1 MKKELRMSGQGGQGA
16 ITLGY
21 IFGRAAA
28 LYEKKNVIMTE
39 AYGPE
44 ITGGFARADLMIS
57 DEEIEY
63 PNVNNPDVLVV
74 LSNEGWELNGHL
86 VKPNG
91 MVIYEDFLVNPE
103 SINQS
108 KVTTY
113 GIPAVTEANKL
124 GRKVVANIIMM
135 GALQELTNIVSK
147 EHLEKALLERVPK
160 GTEELNLRALHRG
173 YELVQ
178 EIRNGGTN

>member
-86 VKPNG
+86 VKDDG
-91 MVIYEDFLVNPE
+91 KIIYENFLVKPE
-103 SINQS
+103 GAKAQ
-108 KVTTY
+108 TF
-113 GIPAVTEANKL
+113 GIPALVEANKL
-124 GRKVVANIIMM
+124 GRKVVANVIMM

-147 EHLEKALLERVPK
+147 EHLEEALLERVPK
-160 GTEELNLRALHRG
+160 GTEELNLKALHRG
-173 YELVQ
+173 YELAA
-178 EIRNGGTN
+178 EIGGTN